1 MLSTIA
7 SVMHLIIGALFVLSI
22 SSCTRSPQFKLQATN
37 EGFSSGFD
45 VTETKKETA
54 LVDILWVVDN
64 SKSMDPSQD
73 KLKAGIAAFAKRFL
87 KPENDIQMAVTTS
100 DAFLAN
106 RKWEKYLTT
115 KITTDD
121 KKAPVDRNARW
132 NSRNATLKAGD
143 VLKTKGLRSLDEL
156 IAKFQKQVIVGTNGF
171 TEERGFDSVLQFLDD
186 NEVSGS
192 RSALFRKGSHR
203 IIVFLTDEEEQSIDS
218 NRDGKDLNDLDRLFY
233 WQNYYTGKDQAKA
246 DEILPTHIT
255 IQCPAQTVDGTRID
269 PISACARP
277 DQLLSTQKFKAQ
289 LDEFFRRLD
298 GSADSAN
305 PNYGVVSIV
314 TKTLATINNLKQAAR
329 DRVMSDA
336 KKEADACQ
344 SGAKKCSKAYQDRQL
359 MISKGEMTM
368 EVVYQQCSRYIEL
381 SDQLGPDSFS
391 MDIGSEDYSEILNR
405 IGLQI
410 EFHSKKFSAQTR
422 YKLDRNPV
430 EGEVMVVRWISQGR
444 EVLLKSKQYR
454 ITGRDLD
461 LIDPEMISRMRGGD
475 RIEITYQPATV
486 LPADQV
492 TKPE

>member
-7 SVMHLIIGALFVLSI
+7 SVLHLIVGAIFVVSI
-22 SSCTRSPQFKLQATN
+22 SGCTRSPQFKLQQTN

-73 KLKAGIAAFAKRFL
+73 KLKAGVSAFAKRFL
-87 KPENDIQMAVTTS
+87 KPENDIQMAVTTT

-115 KITTDD
+115 RISTDD
-121 KKAPVDRNARW
+121 KKAPVDRNPRW
-132 NSRNATLKAGD
+132 NTRNATLKSGD
-143 VLKTKGLRSLDEL
+143 ILKTKGLRSLDEL

-186 NEVSGS
+186 NESSGS
-192 RSALFRKGSHR
+192 RTALFRKGSHR

-218 NRDGKDLNDLDRLFY
+218 DRDGKDLNDLDRLFY

-255 IQCPAQTVDGTRID
+255 IQCPAQTVDGTTID

-277 DQLLSTQKFKAQ
+277 DQLLSTQKFKGK

-298 GSADSAN
+298 GASDSAY
-305 PNYGVVSIV
+305 PNYGVVAIV
-314 TKTLATINNLKQAAR
+314 TKTLSTINALKKSSR

-336 KKEADACQ
+336 QKELAACE
-344 SGAKKCSKAYQDRQL
+344 SGAKKCSKAYTDRQR
-359 MISKGEMTM
+359 MISKGEMTL

-381 SDQLGPDSFS
+381 ADQMGSDSFS
-391 MDIGSEDYSEILNR
+391 MDIGSEDYSEILNK

-410 EFHSKKFSAQTR
+410 ELHSKKFSAQTR
-422 YKLDRNPV
+422 YKLERTPV
-430 EGEVMVVRWISQGR
+430 QGEELVVRWISQGR
-444 EVLLKSKQYR
+444 EVVLKDTQYR
-454 ITGRDLD
+454 VTGRDLD
-461 LIDPEMISRMRGGD
+461 LIDPDMISRMRGGD
-475 RIEITYQPATV
+475 KIQVTYQPATV
-486 LPADQV
+486 LPADQIA
-492 TKPE
+492 KP